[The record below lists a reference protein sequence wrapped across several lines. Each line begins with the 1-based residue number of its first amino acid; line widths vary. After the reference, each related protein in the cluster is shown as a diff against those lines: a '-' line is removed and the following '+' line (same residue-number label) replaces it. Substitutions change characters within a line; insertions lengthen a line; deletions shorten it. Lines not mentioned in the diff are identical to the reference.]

1 MRVRQLIS
9 EADARAAL
17 HAAWSAID
25 TLHAIYSGCDWCCGG
40 GDELLVAYE
49 KDIRVATE
57 WLKTRGLAVPVHPE
71 DCPVLEEKIHQ
82 WAEACNTFQDGWLDW
97 YEENRQ
103 ITTTIY
109 G

>member
-1 MRVRQLIS
+1 MRQPTS
-9 EADARAAL
+9 AADARASLYAIWSTIDVL
-17 HAAWSAID
+17 HA
-25 TLHAIYSGCDWCCGG
+25 TYSGCDWCCGG
-40 GDELLVAYE
+40 GSECLQDLGEEAAAIE
-49 KDIRVATE
+49 A
-57 WLKTRGLAVPVHPE
+57 WLRERGLAVPVHPE
-71 DCPVLEEKIHQ
+71 DCPVLNARFHQ